1 MKELGQH
8 PSRFVTGLFLLVF
21 ALAIA
26 FFLRMVLV
34 FFTAVILALV
44 LASLFWPAFER
55 LLSWVGGRRGVAAG
69 LSLGLVVAVVVVP
82 VAGVL
87 TSLSSEAV
95 GLYEK
100 TSSDRALLAQMRA
113 LLSRDSAMV
122 VRVQDLASRLG
133 VDLSP
138 ATLGEHI
145 ATLGSSVGLFL
156 YEQIGGAAQNVFALV
171 LHFAMMLILLFA
183 FFSEGPRLKAYLLE
197 LSPLPDDE
205 EETLAA
211 RFGAISRAVFLGNG
225 LASVLQGAIGG
236 LSFYVFGLGS
246 GILWGSMIAFF
257 AFLPM
262 VGGSIILVPA
272 AVYLFL
278 TGHTGLA
285 VGFVIFNAV
294 QVGILEYV
302 VKPRFISGP
311 IQLNGIL
318 VFFSVVAGISVFGL
332 LGLFYGPLIITM
344 VLTLAE
350 IYRAHYRSSLLTA
363 RELAELTPARG
374 PVEPEVG
381 IELGESAS

>member
-1 MKELGQH
+1 
-8 PSRFVTGLFLLVF
+8 
-21 ALAIA
+21 
-26 FFLRMVLV
+26 
-34 FFTAVILALV
+34 
-44 LASLFWPAFER
+44 
-55 LLSWVGGRRGVAAG
+55 
-69 LSLGLVVAVVVVP
+69 
-82 VAGVL
+82 
-87 TSLSSEAV
+87 
-95 GLYEK
+95 
-100 TSSDRALLAQMRA
+100 MRA
-113 LLSRDSAMV
+113 LFRADSALV
-122 VRVQDLASRLG
+122 VGVRDLAARLG
-133 VDLSP
+133 VDLSL

-145 ATLGSSVGLFL
+145 ATLGSSVGLLL

-183 FFSEGPRLKAYLLE
+183 FFSEGPRLKAYLLD

-285 VGFVIFNAV
+285 VGFVIFNGV

-344 VLTLAE
+344 FLTLAE
-350 IYRAHYRSSLLTA
+350 IYRAHYRSSLLNA
-363 RELAELTPARG
+363 RELAELTTAPA
-374 PVEPEVG
+374 PIEPEAG
-381 IELGESAS
+381 IELGESVG